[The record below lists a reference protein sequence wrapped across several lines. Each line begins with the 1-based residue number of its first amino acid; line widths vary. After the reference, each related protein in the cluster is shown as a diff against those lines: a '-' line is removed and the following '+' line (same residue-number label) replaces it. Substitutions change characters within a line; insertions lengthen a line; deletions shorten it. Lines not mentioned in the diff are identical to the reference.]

1 MLKLSLWKRHQE
13 INAPTKES
21 LEKCQNFLNQFEKK
35 VQFILKENQNEKIIR
50 IPIDVPCSKYVKE
63 KLRKEDID
71 FVHQSSIPE
80 YDESEMVIIFGKGS
94 KPNIIFS

>member
-1 MLKLSLWKRHQE
+1 MACDAQVPRLAAVRRTF
-13 INAPTKES
+13 PS
-21 LEKCQNFLNQFEKK
+21 LEKCQNFVNQFEK
-35 VQFILKENQNEKIIR
+35 FILKENQNEKIIR
-50 IPIDVPCSKYVKE
+50 IPIAVSCSKYIKE